1 MEKVMSKLS
10 EMNADQLEQVLN
22 QTGALVEGK
31 LKTLKTELKD
41 LTKGEI
47 INSLVRALQEG
58 VVENENTLKLRNEKE
73 TKMANKLLTIKT
85 EQMNMLTLAMLITG
99 KQTKEGKN
107 E

>member
-10 EMNADQLEQVLN
+10 EMSADQLEQVLN

-58 VVENENTLKLRNEKE
+58 VVENENALKLRNEKE
-73 TKMANKLLTIKT
+73 MKMANKLLTIKT

-99 KQTKEGKN
+99 KQTKDGKD